1 MASKSTSKADA
12 AAAAAAGAAWEQM
25 GQRLKELATAVNQL
39 SQHLSNAWQC
49 SAAEAAI
56 DVLKKLV
63 SSADAAATAFT
74 DIGHAVAS
82 QSGSLS
88 SELAFFEET
97 SQQVKT
103 ELANAIKA
111 ATVTLS
117 KVPGGTE
124 IDALLVEAAQRL
136 ASLPQ

>member
-1 MASKSTSKADA
+1 MASKSTSQADA

-25 GQRLKELATAVNQL
+25 GRRLTELATAVNQL
-39 SQHLSNAWQC
+39 SQHLSNAWQG

-56 DVLKKLV
+56 EVLKKFA
-63 SSADAAATAFT
+63 SSADAAAKAFT
-74 DIGHAVAS
+74 EIGQAVAS
-82 QSGSLS
+82 QSASLA
-88 SELAFFEET
+88 SELSFFEEA

-103 ELANAIKA
+103 DLANAIKA